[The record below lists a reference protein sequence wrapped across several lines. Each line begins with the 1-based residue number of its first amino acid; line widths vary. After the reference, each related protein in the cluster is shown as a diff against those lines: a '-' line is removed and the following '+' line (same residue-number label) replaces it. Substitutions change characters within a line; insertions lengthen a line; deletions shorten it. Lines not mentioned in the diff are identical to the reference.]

1 MRVKTDDR
9 RQVIIE
15 AATKVFRKEGYARSS
30 MDGIARQAGG
40 SKATLYGYFKSK
52 DELFAAAMRAVVE
65 SAVKRI
71 SPLLDAEAEN
81 LPAVLERLTEAYLAF
96 IVSDE
101 ILPITRAIVSEAHAK
116 GLGAALY
123 DQGPRRGIGL
133 LAEFFSEEMRR
144 GRLRDADPL
153 TVALHFK
160 GLIESDHLEA
170 ALYGAKPSREGRGA
184 IADAVAAFMAAY
196 RPRHGS

>member
-52 DELFAAAMRAVVE
+52 DELFAAAMKAVVE

-81 LPAVLERLTEAYLAF
+81 LQAVLERLTEAYIAF

-123 DQGPRRGIGL
+123 DQGPR
-133 LAEFFSEEMRR
+133 
-144 GRLRDADPL
+144 
-153 TVALHFK
+153 
-160 GLIESDHLEA
+160 
-170 ALYGAKPSREGRGA
+170 
-184 IADAVAAFMAAY
+184 
-196 RPRHGS
+196 